1 MSNEPFEVYQTGFV
15 TSDKM
20 TLGKLRGITNDT
32 VAVASRRDAGS
43 QTVKRLMDLYRT
55 GDPKVHSWEFARQ
68 VLDIAMKKI
77 GPSPAEWLIVQYALN
92 DYAYGT
98 NLKFLDDTIK
108 YLTTGQR
115 DIQLVT
121 WEGLVMRN
129 PERRPG
135 EASSQRAEAP
145 LKALKAAFGPALKG
159 DDIYRQWLGARE
171 DGLADLMRTLYI
183 LFGRSDL
190 PVD

>member
-68 VLDIAMKKI
+68 VLDIARKKI

-98 NLKFLDDTIK
+98 NLKFLDDTI
-108 YLTTGQR
+108 
-115 DIQLVT
+115 
-121 WEGLVMRN
+121 
-129 PERRPG
+129 
-135 EASSQRAEAP
+135 
-145 LKALKAAFGPALKG
+145 
-159 DDIYRQWLGARE
+159 
-171 DGLADLMRTLYI
+171 
-183 LFGRSDL
+183 
-190 PVD
+190 